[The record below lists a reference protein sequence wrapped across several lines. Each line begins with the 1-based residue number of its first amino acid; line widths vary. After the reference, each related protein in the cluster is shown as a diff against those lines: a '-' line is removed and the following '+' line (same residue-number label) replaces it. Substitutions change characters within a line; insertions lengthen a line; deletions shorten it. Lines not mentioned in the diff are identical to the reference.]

1 MCVIK
6 FNGTHTLQG
15 FHEDDHRIVRRTC
28 EFFCGYIVLAGQRQA
43 PAAAIKSLYFYRLFD
58 VPTTQSE
65 GHLSRMRTSLLW
77 TKLLFSDK
85 IEFFF
90 FSACYDQINQVGRDP
105 VRWGQFSATLYISC
119 KVNNFS
125 TLTVESTPRPVRA
138 LNCSLNYML
147 PISIQRCR
155 VVKCQTLKKKKRG
168 GGVSNNFIGIKLLNL
183 SKDV

>member
-28 EFFCGYIVLAGQRQA
+28 EFFCGYIVLAGQCQA

-65 GHLSRMRTSLLW
+65 GHLFRMRTSLLW
-77 TKLLFSDK
+77 TKFLFSDK
-85 IEFFF
+85 IEK
-90 FSACYDQINQVGRDP
+90 YILVHVMIKLIKWDG
-105 VRWGQFSATLYISC
+105 TLSDEANFLLLYIYISC
-119 KVNNFS
+119 EVNNFS

-147 PISIQRCR
+147 PLSND
-155 VVKCQTLKKKKRG
+155 VVKCQTLKKKG
-168 GGVSNNFIGIKLLNL
+168 GSQTIQWN
-183 SKDV
+183 